1 MVAELSVGVMMELS
15 VGVITELPV
24 GVMTELP
31 VGVASETEVVE
42 TLNDTLDDSP
52 GEALEEPL
60 AETSVGRT
68 NDVLVSGP
76 IVELLGSPIV
86 TDDEVNGE
94 SVPDELALAEEIRV
108 EKEEE
113 TDSPGVSGSPVELLE
128 PLSTVLKTLEL
139 VAVIVCKL
147 RDGEG
152 VVKSICP
159 KVLVLEFAK
168 RG

>member
-24 GVMTELP
+24 GV
-31 VGVASETEVVE
+31 ASEMEVVE

-68 NDVLVSGP
+68 NDVLVSD
-76 IVELLGSPIV
+76 PIV

-108 EKEEE
+108 KKEEE
-113 TDSPGVSGSPVELLE
+113 TDSPGVAGSPVGSLE

-152 VVKSICP
+152 VVESICP
-159 KVLVLEFAK
+159 EVFVLEFAK

>member
-1 MVAELSVGVMMELS
+1 MVAELSVGVIAEPS
-15 VGVITELPV
+15 VGVRTELPV
-24 GVMTELP
+24 GV
-31 VGVASETEVVE
+31 VSETEMVE

-68 NDVLVSGP
+68 NDVLVSDP

-86 TDDEVNGE
+86 TDDEVKGE

-108 EKEEE
+108 EKEE
-113 TDSPGVSGSPVELLE
+113 TDPPEVAGSPVELREL
-128 PLSTVLKTLEL
+128 LSTVLKTLEL
-139 VAVIVCKL
+139 VAVIVCEL

-152 VVKSICP
+152 VVESI
-159 KVLVLEFAK
+159 
-168 RG
+168 